1 MNKRSFL
8 KTSALLGAGTLI
20 GSSGFAT
27 GKSGILMDAFTGSSE
42 GDEFLLPALPYGY
55 DALEPHIDTLTMQVH
70 HDKHHA
76 AYTKNLNAEVTANK
90 LQGKKI
96 EELLMNVSKYSM
108 PIRNNGGGYY
118 NHSFFWETLAPKGGS
133 PQGALADAINKDF
146 GSFQNFKDELSKKA
160 MSVFGS
166 GWAWLIFADGKLK
179 TISTANQD
187 NPIMDIATDK
197 GYPLLNIDVWEHAY
211 YLKYQNKRKDYVDA
225 IWNVFNWTKVTERYS
240 KASSK

>member
-1 MNKRSFL
+1 MNKRTFL

-20 GSSGFAT
+20 GSNGFAAGKT
-27 GKSGILMDAFTGSSE
+27 GIIDAFTSSSE
-42 GDEFLLPALPYGY
+42 GDEFILPPLGYGY
-55 DALEPHIDTLTMQVH
+55 DALEPFIDTLTMQIH

-96 EELLMNVSKYSM
+96 EELLMNVSKYSL
-108 PIRNNGGGYY
+108 PIRNNGGGYF
-118 NHSFFWETLAPKGGS
+118 NHSFFWETLAPKGGN

-166 GWAWLIFADGKLK
+166 GWGWLIYADGKLK
-179 TISTANQD
+179 TISTTNQD
-187 NPIMDIATDK
+187 SPIMDIAADK

-211 YLKYQNKRKDYVDA
+211 YLKYHNVRKDYVDA
-225 IWNVFNWTKVTERYS
+225 IWNVINWTKVGERYS
-240 KASSK
+240 KAISK

>member
-1 MNKRSFL
+1 MDKRTFL
-8 KTSALLGAGTLI
+8 KTSALLGAGTLV
-20 GSSGFAT
+20 GSNGFAV
-27 GKSGILMDAFTGSSE
+27 GKSGIIDAFTASSE
-42 GDEFLLPALPYGY
+42 GDEFILPALPYGY
-55 DALEPHIDTLTMQVH
+55 DALEPYIDTLTMQIH

-96 EELLMNVSKYSM
+96 EDLIMNVSKYSLA
-108 PIRNNGGGYY
+108 IRNNGGGYF
-118 NHSFFWETLAPKGGS
+118 NHSFFWETLAPKGGN
-133 PQGALADAINKDF
+133 PQGTLSDAIIKDF

-179 TISTANQD
+179 TITTPNQD
-187 NPIMDIATDK
+187 NPIMDIATEK
-197 GYPLLNIDVWEHAY
+197 GFPLLNLDVWEHAY

-225 IWNVFNWTKVTERYS
+225 IWNVFNWTRIGERYS
-240 KASSK
+240 KAINK